1 MLSGGSR
8 RSWSA
13 TSAASTVTVHVSAF
27 AKSVPGSIANVAG
40 PPVAVAAWPPLVPH
54 TTLNHVPATFTG
66 SENVTLML
74 ASTATPDAPLAGTV
88 AVTEGAASLQFPAG
102 DAALRGAGGAATKS
116 AELLSVSRQPPPAR
130 NAAVVF
136 ESVGAGPAP
145 SKKFAPS

>member
-13 TSAASTVTVHVSAF
+13 TSAASTVTVHVSAV
-27 AKSVPGSIANVAG
+27 AKSVPGSIANVVG

-54 TTLNHVPATFTG
+54 T
-66 SENVTLML
+66 
-74 ASTATPDAPLAGTV
+74 ATPAAPLAGTV